1 MVLFTAQLLPGYRRV
16 WEFTADAPDKYFH
29 SKACCFS
36 SKSLVSV
43 TPGIVLLRGALKG
56 GC

>member
-36 SKSLVSV
+36 TKSLVSV
-43 TPGIVLLRGALKG
+43 TQGIVLLRGALKG
-56 GC
+56 G